1 MNYLKEFKMSQ
12 DNCTVEERIKQIIQ
26 EYDLTSKSRDRDKVY
41 HRAYFYSLLR
51 EEGWHLAKIGRLF
64 NRNHATIINALKVHD
79 AYYGKDKIYMNYIKQ
94 FDEIFKPSV
103 KVQKDS
109 IFDDVMN
116 CHNTTQLR
124 IIKERIT
131 DGWYDNTT
139 SLLLCVPIFFYFFVG
154 GVEKMLVTLS

>member
-1 MNYLKEFKMSQ
+1 MNYLKVFKMSQ

-26 EYDLTSKSRDRDKVY
+26 EYDLASNSRYRDKVY
-41 HRAYFYSLLR
+41 HRAYFYALLR
-51 EEGWHLAKIGRLF
+51 EEGWNLSKIARLF
-64 NRNHATIINALKVHD
+64 NRTHASIINALKVHD
-79 AYYGKDKIYMNYIKQ
+79 AYYGKDKIYMSYIKK

-103 KVQKDS
+103 KMQKDS
-109 IFDDVMN
+109 IFDDIMN

-139 SLLLCVPIFFYFFVG
+139 SLLLCVPIFFYFFLG
-154 GVEKMLVTLS
+154 GVEKMLVILS

>member
-1 MNYLKEFKMSQ
+1 MSP

-51 EEGWHLAKIGRLF
+51 EEGWNLSKIGRLF
-64 NRNHATIINALKVHD
+64 NRTHASIINALKVHD
-79 AYYGKDKIYMNYIKQ
+79 SFYQKDKIYMRHIKHY
-94 FDEIFKPSV
+94 DLIFKPIV
-103 KVQKDS
+103 ELEKDS

-124 IIKERIT
+124 MIKEKIMA
-131 DGWYDNTT
+131 GGYDK
-139 SLLLCVPIFFYFFVG
+139 V
-154 GVEKMLVTLS
+154 